1 MQQLTPLIERT
12 VRTALEKSHAQRGGI
27 TPLESDPLVFD
38 SGLLDSL
45 GLAELVTA
53 VEAQTGCSVDM
64 LRFDPL
70 AVNTA
75 SELVQELARATGQ
88 AETA

>member
-1 MQQLTPLIERT
+1 MDNPTCLIERI
-12 VRTALEKSHAQRGGI
+12 VRSALESSHAQRGGSR
-27 TPLESDPLVFD
+27 PLEADPWVFD

-45 GLAELVTA
+45 GLAELVCA
-53 VEAQTGCSVDM
+53 VEAQTGFTVDM

-75 SELVQELARATGQ
+75 SDLVRELSQAIGQHALA
-88 AETA
+88 

>member
-1 MQQLTPLIERT
+1 MDDLLGLIEKT
-12 VRTALEKSHAQRGGI
+12 VRASLEASHALHGGEQ
-27 TPLESDPLVFD
+27 PLPADPLVFD

-45 GLAELVTA
+45 GLAELVSA
-53 VEAQTGCSVDM
+53 VEACTGCSVDM

-75 SELVQELARATGQ
+75 SDLVRELSRATYQPAQ
-88 AETA
+88 A